1 MSKLLIA
8 SKNSIKYFISKCM
21 DFVYLQRWK
30 IATQHPCKLLNKQ
43 KRKEEIIV
51 SLTSFPGRIHL
62 VHKTIQTIL
71 LQSVKPDLVE
81 LWLAKEQFPNYEKD
95 LPNELTNLIQ
105 YGLKICWCSDYR
117 SFKKLVP
124 SLQEHPDAIIV
135 TADDDVYY
143 AKDWL
148 ERLYSAYLED
158 NNSIHCHK
166 ATKFSYEKGKFNAIG
181 GGKKYYH
188 KASFLNKLVG
198 VGGVLYPANSLDGE
212 VVNSE
217 LFNRLAPTNDDIW
230 FWFMAIKAG
239 TRINV
244 VKGNHPKPVDAYGSQ
259 STIKLTDINDNG
271 DMLFWSQFNNLIS
284 YYPEIRN
291 ALISE
296 MKQNYVR
303 G

>member
-1 MSKLLIA
+1 M
-8 SKNSIKYFISKCM
+8 
-21 DFVYLQRWK
+21 
-30 IATQHPCKLLNKQ
+30 
-43 KRKEEIIV
+43 
-51 SLTSFPGRIHL
+51 
-62 VHKTIQTIL
+62 
-71 LQSVKPDLVE
+71 
-81 LWLAKEQFPNYEKD
+81 
-95 LPNELTNLIQ
+95 
-105 YGLKICWCSDYR
+105 
-117 SFKKLVP
+117 
-124 SLQEHPDAIIV
+124 
-135 TADDDVYY
+135 
-143 AKDWL
+143 
-148 ERLYSAYLED
+148 
-158 NNSIHCHK
+158 
-166 ATKFSYEKGKFNAIG
+166 
-181 GGKKYYH
+181 
-188 KASFLNKLVG
+188 NKLVG

-271 DMLFWSQFNNLIS
+271 DMLFWSQFNDLIS

>member
-8 SKNSIKYFISKCM
+8 SKNSIKYFISKCT

-143 AKDWL
+143 APFLTVVDG
-148 ERLYSAYLED
+148 R
-158 NNSIHCHK
+158 NS
-166 ATKFSYEKGKFNAIG
+166 
-181 GGKKYYH
+181 
-188 KASFLNKLVG
+188 
-198 VGGVLYPANSLDGE
+198 
-212 VVNSE
+212 
-217 LFNRLAPTNDDIW
+217 
-230 FWFMAIKAG
+230 
-239 TRINV
+239 
-244 VKGNHPKPVDAYGSQ
+244 
-259 STIKLTDINDNG
+259 
-271 DMLFWSQFNNLIS
+271 
-284 YYPEIRN
+284 
-291 ALISE
+291 
-296 MKQNYVR
+296 
-303 G
+303 